1 MSLFW
6 RVFALNAAVFLAGT
20 AVLALS
26 PAPVRF
32 PVTLAEAIVL
42 SVGLVAILLVNLAL
56 LRFSLAPLERLTNLM
71 RRVDL
76 VKPRQRLEA
85 GEGPAEVK
93 ELVAV
98 FNDMLDRLERE
109 RRESGRR
116 ALAAQ
121 EAERKRIARELHDEI
136 GQALTAVL
144 LLLKRLADHVPPD
157 LRAQVLEAQEAARE
171 SLEDVRDVARQLRP
185 EALDDLGLVSALAA
199 LTARFTEQTG
209 VAVSRR
215 IDPGVPPLDD
225 DEELV
230 VYRVAQESLTN
241 VARHSG
247 ASHVKLSLKR
257 TDRGIELHVLD
268 DGTGMASWD
277 GSGHG
282 IAGMRE
288 RALSVG
294 AALFVGERDGGG
306 VEVVLE
312 LPVETA
318 S

>member
-1 MSLFW
+1 MSLLW
-6 RVFALNAAVFLAGT
+6 RVFALNAVVFLVGT
-20 AVLALS
+20 AMLAFS
-26 PAPVRF
+26 PAPVRL
-32 PVTLAEAIVL
+32 PVTPTEAIVL
-42 SVGLVAILLVNLAL
+42 SVGLLAILLVNLVL
-56 LRFSLAPLERLTNLM
+56 VRRSLVPLQRLANVM
-71 RRVDL
+71 RRVEL
-76 VKPRQRLEA
+76 LRPRQRLEESGP
-85 GEGPAEVK
+85 GEIR

-121 EAERKRIARELHDEI
+121 EAERKRIAQELHDEV

-144 LLLKRLADHVPPD
+144 LLLKRLADRVPAE
-157 LRAQVLEAQEAARE
+157 LREQVLEAQEAARE

-199 LTARFTEQTG
+199 LAARFTEQTG
-209 VAVSRR
+209 IRVERR
-215 IDPGVPPLDD
+215 IDSRVPPLED

-230 VYRVAQESLTN
+230 IYRVAQESLTN
-241 VARHSG
+241 VARHAD
-247 ASHVKLSLKR
+247 ASRVELRLER
-257 TDRGIELHVLD
+257 TPQGVALHVRD
-268 DGTGMASWD
+268 DGAGLAELD

-282 IAGMRE
+282 IRGMRE

-294 AALFVGERDGGG
+294 AALSVAERRAGG
-306 VEVVLE
+306 VEVALE
-312 LPVETA
+312 LPVEDG